1 MDISLVVNTF
11 LHATPHDMSGVI
23 AGNEVITVKTPAF
36 AESVTEGDVR
46 WEKGKMHRSCVHNR
60 RFTLIGPCSPCL
72 CLF

>member
-46 WEKGKMHRSCVHNR
+46 WEKGKMC
-60 RFTLIGPCSPCL
+60 
-72 CLF
+72 